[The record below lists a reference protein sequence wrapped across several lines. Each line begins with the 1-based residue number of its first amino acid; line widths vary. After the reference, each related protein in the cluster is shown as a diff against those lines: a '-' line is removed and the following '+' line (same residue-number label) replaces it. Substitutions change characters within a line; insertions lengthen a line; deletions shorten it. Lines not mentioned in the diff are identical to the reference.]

1 MKVKEL
7 LKFLEEAGKLK
18 AVPREGWR
26 MRGIEE
32 CESVAEHT
40 FRVAF
45 IAMLLSEIEKC
56 STQKVL
62 KMSLL
67 HDLPESQVGDL
78 TKRSRNYR
86 NKKKIE
92 KKAAQK
98 ILKNL
103 PEKLKKEYMRLWE
116 EYREG
121 RTREAK
127 LVKYADKLE
136 MLLQAKEYAEQG
148 YDTSDFWKEEYKF
161 EGIAL
166 EIYNL
171 LRSSTQPR
179 FS

>member
-1 MKVKEL
+1 MAAKI

-18 AVPREGWR
+18 AVPREGWK
-26 MRGIEE
+26 MRGIKD

-56 STQKVL
+56 SMQKAL

-67 HDLPESQVGDL
+67 HDLPESRVGDL
-78 TKRSRNYR
+78 TRRSSNYR
-86 NKKKIE
+86 QKREIE
-92 KKAAQK
+92 KKAMSK

-103 PEKLKKEYMRLWE
+103 PGKLRKEYMQLWG

-136 MLLQAKEYAEQG
+136 MLLQAKEYAKQG
-148 YDTSDFWKEEYKF
+148 YDTSDFWKEEYEF
-161 EGIAL
+161 EGTAL
-166 EIYNL
+166 EIYDL
-171 LRSSTQPR
+171 LKPS
-179 FS
+179 

>member
-1 MKVKEL
+1 MAAEI
-7 LKFLEEAGKLK
+7 LKFLEEVGKLK
-18 AVPREGWR
+18 VVPREGWR
-26 MRGIEE
+26 MRGIKD

-56 STQKVL
+56 SMQKAL

-78 TKRSRNYR
+78 MRRSQKYR
-86 NKKKIE
+86 QKKKIE
-92 KKAAQK
+92 KKAMDK

-103 PEKLKKEYMRLWE
+103 PGKLKKEYMRLWE
-116 EYREG
+116 EYRKG

-161 EGIAL
+161 EGSAL
-166 EIYNL
+166 EIYKL
-171 LRSSTQPR
+171 LKPSA
-179 FS
+179 

>member
-1 MKVKEL
+1 MAAEI

-26 MRGIEE
+26 MRGIKD

-45 IAMLLSEIEKC
+45 IAMLLSEMEKC
-56 STQKVL
+56 SMQKAL

-67 HDLPESQVGDL
+67 HDLPESLVGDL
-78 TKRSRNYR
+78 TRRSSNYR
-86 NKKKIE
+86 QKKKIE
-92 KKAAQK
+92 KKAMSK

-103 PEKLKKEYMRLWE
+103 PGKLRKEYMQLWE
-116 EYREG
+116 EYRKG

-148 YDTSDFWKEEYKF
+148 YDTSDFWSEEYEF
-161 EGIAL
+161 EGAAL
-166 EIYNL
+166 KIYNML
-171 LRSSTQPR
+171 KPSS
-179 FS
+179 